1 MLTKIATGFNF
12 RLWSKTIPAGAA
24 GRVLE
29 QNKSRNPRTNFAT
42 FTPNRLSP
50 ETVQT
55 ERNRRVGGKAFGR
68 DFLPTIDAI
77 AVFALRD
84 AIEGGVDSLTLG
96 SAAYNLKFVQKL
108 SFTKLKNKICILHQL
123 YRERFFHPK
132 SKIQQ
137 QIDSRSSSVKFAKQ
151 TLKVCNHPTRKNSR
165 ITHRGP
171 SAFSTIPG
179 STVQPLSSKAGKKV
193 SASAISRSTSV
204 INRRWAM
211 GSMAS

>member
-55 ERNRRVGGKAFGR
+55 ERNRR
-68 DFLPTIDAI
+68 
-77 AVFALRD
+77 
-84 AIEGGVDSLTLG
+84 GGVDSLTLG